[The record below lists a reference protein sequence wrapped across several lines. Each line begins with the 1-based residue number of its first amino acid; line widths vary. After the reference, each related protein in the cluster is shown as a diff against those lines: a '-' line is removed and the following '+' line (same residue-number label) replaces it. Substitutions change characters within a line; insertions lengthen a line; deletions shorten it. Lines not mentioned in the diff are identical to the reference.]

1 VKPIDVEPLD
11 EQRWKKVEHGV
22 FRALD
27 EDAAKARARP
37 VRGWTLGFAGA
48 ALAAGLSVLGY
59 AVLAPEHPPPA
70 VATSTPPPASGA
82 EERWESGEQPLERTW
97 GTLELR
103 AAPRSLLALEAP
115 RRSLHRGRLES
126 GEVRVAVP
134 PGEQVE
140 LALGRVLVRASAV
153 RFVASYDGYRPALAV
168 EEGELVLAGAG
179 VPSVLRAGERWP
191 VADGPLPGAAQAPLR
206 SQPDSPDGPAA
217 AAAPLPH
224 EGAARARNA
233 ALAEPH
239 ARERY
244 ERAARLEGSD
254 PGQAEALYSALARG
268 RGVWSAH
275 ALFALGRLELER
287 GQTARGRATLRR
299 YLARHPGGPNA
310 EDARRL
316 LAPQP

>member
-1 VKPIDVEPLD
+1 VKPIDVDPLD
-11 EQRWKKVEHGV
+11 EDRWERVEQGV

-27 EDAAKARARP
+27 GDAEKARARP
-37 VRGWTLGFAGA
+37 VGGWTLGFAGA
-48 ALAAGLSVLGY
+48 LLTAGLAVLGY
-59 AVLAPEHPPPA
+59 AGLAPHAERATLSVSASPPVPGA
-70 VATSTPPPASGA
+70 PERLASGD
-82 EERWESGEQPLERTW
+82 EPVERTW
-97 GTLELR
+97 GTLSLR

-115 RRSLHRGRLES
+115 RGALHRGRLEA

-134 PGEQVE
+134 PSEQLE
-140 LALGRVLVRASAV
+140 LLVGRVLVRASAV
-153 RFVASYDGYRPALAV
+153 RFVASYDGYQPELRV
-168 EEGELVLAGAG
+168 DEGELGLTGSG

-191 VADGPLPGAAQAPLR
+191 APEADGPSGPESPARVAT
-206 SQPDSPDGPAA
+206 DSGSPSVAHGGP
-217 AAAPLPH
+217 
-224 EGAARARNA
+224 ARARVA
-233 ALAEPH
+233 SWAEPG

-244 ERAARLEGSD
+244 EQAARVEGTD
-254 PGQAEALYSALARG
+254 PGQAEALYRALARA
-268 RGVWSAH
+268 RGAWSAH